1 MGYFVITYTI
11 LNPEYAFQD
20 GFLWSYIQFLFVE
33 KGGSE
38 FKILVTK
45 NGKRGEGF
53 QK

>member
-20 GFLWSYIQFLFVE
+20 GFFWSYIQFLFV
-33 KGGSE
+33 GGSE
-38 FKILVTK
+38 FKILVTM